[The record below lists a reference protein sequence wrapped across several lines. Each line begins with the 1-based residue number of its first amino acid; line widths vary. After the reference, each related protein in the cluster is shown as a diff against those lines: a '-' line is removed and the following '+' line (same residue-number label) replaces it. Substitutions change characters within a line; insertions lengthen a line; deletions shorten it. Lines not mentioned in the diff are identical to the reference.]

1 MVQCLAPSLGGSNG
15 DADVFLD
22 FVLPD
27 ELLEAAGAQ
36 AGIKRPVL
44 GSGLTRYNTSYFN
57 LTPSFRLPSKGE
69 RN

>member
-44 GSGLTRYNTSYFN
+44 GSGLTRYNTSY
-57 LTPSFRLPSKGE
+57 
-69 RN
+69 